1 MILLT
6 ALGAAAESY
15 LGWKP
20 GLVVGLVAGL
30 LLARFV
36 PVPGGGCAVPP
47 RSAEPPTSEAP
58 PGADDPAA

>member
-20 GLVVGLVAGL
+20 GLMVGLVAGL

-47 RSAEPPTSEAP
+47 RGAEPPASEGQA
-58 PGADDPAA
+58 GSDDPEA